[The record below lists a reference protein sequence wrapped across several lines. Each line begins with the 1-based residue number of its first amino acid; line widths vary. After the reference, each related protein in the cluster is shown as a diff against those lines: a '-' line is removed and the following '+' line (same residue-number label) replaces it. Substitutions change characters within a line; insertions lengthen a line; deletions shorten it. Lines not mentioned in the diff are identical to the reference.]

1 MSKLNGRTPTLP
13 ADRLARV
20 ENFGHSLAA
29 PGYVFRPTHAGQVAD
44 LFKAAR
50 KEGFSIGLRGA
61 GRSYGD
67 AAINRGQAVLDLS
80 RMRRALAWDP
90 QTGILK
96 VEPGFTIQNLWQYTL
111 EDGWWGPVMP
121 GTMFP
126 TLGGCLAANIH
137 GKNNWQAGPIGEHVL
152 EFTALLPNGK
162 EVTCTPKKNAD
173 LFHAMIGGMG
183 LLGVFTS
190 ITLQLKKVYS
200 GYLDV
205 HAWAEPDLERVLAA
219 TDENKEH
226 DYIVGWVDCTAGGR
240 GLGRGQMHSADYLPP
255 GADPDPAQSLRAEY
269 QALSPNLFGI
279 LPRSVIHQF
288 MKLAFHNPGMR
299 LVNTAKYTLNRTLGH
314 DKRYPQTFVA
324 FNFLL
329 DYVPDWE
336 RGYGRGGLIQYQT
349 FLPKEAAADSWREM
363 LRLCQRRGLP
373 SYLGVVKRHRPDK
386 FLLSHALD
394 GFSLALDFKV
404 TDRNRHRLRALTADL
419 NRIALEAGGRF
430 YFAKDSTLSAAD
442 ARAYLGDDAIA
453 KFRALKRKTDPHGI
467 LQTDLYQRCF
477 KTKEEKYEVR

>member
-1 MSKLNGRTPTLP
+1 MSKLNGRHSALP
-13 ADRLARV
+13 ADRLTRV
-20 ENFGHSLAA
+20 ENFGHSIAA
-29 PGYVFRPTHAGQVAD
+29 PGYVFRPTHADQIAD
-44 LFKAAR
+44 MFHAAR
-50 KEGFSIGLRGA
+50 KQGFTIGLRGA

-80 RMRRALAWDP
+80 RMRRLLAWDP
-90 QTGILK
+90 YKGILK
-96 VEPGFTIQNLWQYTL
+96 VEPGFTIQNLWQSTL

-126 TLGGCLAANIH
+126 TLGGCLSSNIH
-137 GKNNWQAGPIGEHVL
+137 GKNNWHAGPIGEHVL
-152 EFTALLPNGK
+152 EFTALLPNGR

-190 ITLQLKKVYS
+190 ITLQLKKVHS

-205 HAWAEPDLERVLAA
+205 RAWAEPNLARILTA
-219 TDENKEH
+219 TDEGKDH

-240 GLGRGQMHSADYLPP
+240 ALGRGQMHSADYLPE
-255 GADPDPAQSLRAEY
+255 GADPEPAQSLRVEN

-279 LPRSVIHQF
+279 VPRSIIHQA
-288 MKLAFHNPGMR
+288 MRLGFHNPGIWA
-299 LVNTAKYTLNRTLGH
+299 VNTAKYTLNRTLGH
-314 DKRYPQTFVA
+314 NKRYWQSFVA

-336 RGYGRGGLIQYQT
+336 RAYGRGGLIQYQT
-349 FLPKEAAADSWREM
+349 FLPKDSATEAWRDM

-404 TDRNRHRLRALTADL
+404 TDRNRQYLRALTADL
-419 NRIALEAGGRF
+419 TRIALAAGGRF
-430 YFAKDSTLSAAD
+430 YFAKDCALTAAE
-442 ARAYLGDDAIA
+442 ARAYLGDETIA
-453 KFRALKRKTDPHGI
+453 RFQALKRKSDPHGI
-467 LQTDLYQRCF
+467 LQTDLYRRCF
-477 KTKEEKYEVR
+477 HDS

>member
-1 MSKLNGRTPTLP
+1 MWNGKPP
-13 ADRLARV
+13 ALAAERLARV

-29 PGYVFRPTHAGQVAD
+29 PGYLHRPTHPQQVAG
-44 LFKAAR
+44 LFQAAR
-50 KEGFSIGLRGA
+50 KEGFSIALRGA

-67 AAINRGQAVLDLS
+67 AALNAGQAVLDLS
-80 RMRRALAWDP
+80 RMRRVLAWDP
-90 QTGILK
+90 ERGVLK

-126 TLGGCLAANIH
+126 TLGGCLASNIH

-152 EFTALLPNGK
+152 EFTALLPNGR

-183 LLGVFTS
+183 LLGAFTS

-205 HAWAEPDLERVLAA
+205 RAWAEPNLERVLAA

-255 GADPDPAQSLRAEY
+255 GADPEPAQSLRVEH

-288 MKLAFHNPGMR
+288 MKLGMHNPGMR
-299 LVNTAKYTLNRTLGH
+299 MVNAAKYTLNRTLGN
-314 DKRYPQTFVA
+314 DKRYWQTFVA

-329 DYVPDWE
+329 DYIPDWE

-349 FLPKEAAADSWREM
+349 FLPKETAADAWREM

-373 SYLGVVKRHRPDK
+373 SYLGVVKRHRPDR

-404 TDRNRHRLRALTADL
+404 TDRNRRKLRALTADL
-419 NRIALEAGGRF
+419 NRMALEAGGRF

-442 ARAYLGDDAIA
+442 TRAYLGEEAVGR
-453 KFRALKRKTDPHGI
+453 FLALKRKTDPDGV
-467 LQTDLYQRCF
+467 LQTDLYRRCF
-477 KTKEEKYEVR
+477 ANM